1 MKPNI
6 KLFISSEKIPGAFGR
21 GKYLLLDA
29 IRREGSLQKAAASLG
44 RSYRKAWGDI
54 RRAEEGFGR
63 RLVVC
68 ERGGVGGGKT
78 ELTEFG
84 LELLKAWET
93 FEKVILKSVQ
103 TAFEKHVKGILEE
116 HSC

>member
-63 RLVVC
+63 RLVVS
-68 ERGGVGGGKT
+68 ERGGSCGGKT

-84 LELLKAWET
+84 LELLEAWEA
-93 FEKVILKSVQ
+93 FEKVVLKSAQ
-103 TAFEKHVKGILEE
+103 TAFEKHIKGILEE